1 MEHTFHSTKL
11 KNIFLHNGNW
21 WKLFLKHR
29 DLIKPNIIVNV
40 IKFLACKTPL
50 LGCHI
55 FTCPKCNKSIKTFH
69 SCKSRFCP
77 SCGKKATD
85 NWIKTQFNILPKT
98 TWQHITFTM
107 DALLWPVFQY
117 NRYLLNKI
125 PPIAANIILN
135 KAETMNFLPG
145 IFLAIHTFGRQLPF
159 NVHIHLSTTIAG
171 LSLSDNLSSWSK
183 NAFFHHLPLK
193 RQWKFA
199 IINLLRQE
207 FKKGNLCLPSH
218 LNYLQTYS
226 AFSSWLNYIYT
237 KSEEWNVQLS
247 KPSDDMKINIDYLGK
262 YLKRPPIGESR
273 ILAYD
278 GTSVTFK
285 FFDHHSKQYDIFTL
299 PVLEFIAR
307 LIRHIPDKNFKMI
320 RYYGFLANRVRSI
333 YLPRVRSLLKIYYTI
348 TKKVFIS
355 WRQMIR
361 DTFKYDPLRC
371 PICNSIMTLT
381 DIHLSP
387 IIDILSLHKEIANGY
402 FPLL

>member
-1 MEHTFHSTKL
+1 MEQSTKL
-11 KNIFLHNGNW
+11 RNIFIHNGNW

-29 DLIKPNIIVNV
+29 DLIRLNIIVNV
-40 IKFLACKTPL
+40 LKFLACKTHL
-50 LGCHI
+50 LGYHI
-55 FTCPKCNKSIKTFH
+55 FTCPKCNKSIKSPH

-85 NWIKTQFNILPKT
+85 NWIKTQSNILPKT
-98 TWQHITFTM
+98 SWQHITFTM
-107 DALLWPVFQY
+107 DALLWPIFQY

-125 PPIAANIILN
+125 PPLAANIILD
-135 KAETMNFLPG
+135 KAKTMNFLPG

-159 NVHIHLSTTIAG
+159 NVHIHLSTTTAG
-171 LSLSDNLSSWSK
+171 LALSDNLSSWSK
-183 NAFFHHLPLK
+183 NAFFYHLPIK
-193 RQWKFA
+193 RQWRFA

-207 FKKGNLCLPSH
+207 FKKGNLHLPPNLNH
-218 LNYLQTYS
+218 LQSYP

-237 KSEEWNVQLS
+237 KTDEWNVQLS
-247 KPSDDMKINIDYLGK
+247 KPSDNMKINIDYLGK

-273 ILAYD
+273 ILAYN

-285 FFDHHSKQYDIFTL
+285 FFDHHSNQYDVFTL

-307 LIRHIPDKNFKMI
+307 LIRHIPDKNFRMI

-371 PICNSIMTLT
+371 PFCNSIMTLT
-381 DIHLSP
+381 DVRPPP
-387 IIDILSLHKEIANGY
+387 ITNLLPLHKEIANGY